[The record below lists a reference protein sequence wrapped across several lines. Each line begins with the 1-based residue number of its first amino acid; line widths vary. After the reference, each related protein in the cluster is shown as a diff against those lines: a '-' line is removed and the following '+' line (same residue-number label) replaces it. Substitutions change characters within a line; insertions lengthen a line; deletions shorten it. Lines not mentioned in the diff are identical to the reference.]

1 MEGQRHRSA
10 GQRRKKRGP
19 RAGSNPEPVLIVARR
34 PGAPPRPSTP
44 RSLIAAS
51 AVPRSNQALV
61 SNSEQGVEP
70 QLAPML
76 AAAAEIDPA
85 PKRAARI
92 VQARAPSLEDG
103 QTQRLLARLLSSEG
117 TGAITRAAKALLD
130 AGVEFPLE
138 QSVQLQLLEHADERR
153 AQAAVAALSGL
164 LARERPIKRPV
175 LEQRLRRLEEHA
187 EDANTRDAAATLRRT
202 LR

>member
-10 GQRRKKRGP
+10 GQRRKKRGQ

-34 PGAPPRPSTP
+34 PGAPPRPDTP
-44 RSLIAAS
+44 RSMIAAS
-51 AVPRSNQALV
+51 AVPRSSLLSNAGQAM
-61 SNSEQGVEP
+61 EEP
-70 QLAPML
+70 ETAPVP
-76 AAAAEIDPA
+76 APAAESDVA

-92 VQARAPSLEDG
+92 VQARLPHLEDG
-103 QTQRLLARLLSSEG
+103 QTQRLLTRLLSSEG
-117 TGAITRAAKALLD
+117 RGAITHAANALLD

-153 AQAAVAALSGL
+153 AESAVAALSRL
-164 LARERPIKRPV
+164 LARETPIKRPV
-175 LEQRLRRLEEHA
+175 LEQRLRRLEEYA
-187 EDANTRDAAATLRRT
+187 EDARTRDAAATLRRA